1 MRTLLSRLTRLKP
14 APWVAWRLVL
24 SAALFLAGSASFALG
39 GAHHGAQL
47 GFMGALIAVAMIV
60 AFVR

>member
-14 APWVAWRLVL
+14 APWVAWLLL

-39 GAHHGAQL
+39 GAHHGVQL

>member
-1 MRTLLSRLTRLKP
+1 
-14 APWVAWRLVL
+14 VAWLVL
-24 SAALFLAGSASFALG
+24 SAMLFLAGSASFALG

-60 AFVR
+60 VFVR

>member
-14 APWVAWRLVL
+14 APWVAWLVL
-24 SAALFLAGSASFALG
+24 SAMLFLAGSVSFALG